1 MVQILSLL
9 AFLGWLTYIVIAV
22 ADFAM
27 KSPGQDIRSDMI
39 IIFVGALLNLI
50 LWLIDVTPTG
60 SSGGSTPGDSSFDVG
75 DCGGGGDGGGGGD

>member
-1 MVQILSLL
+1 MVPILSLF
-9 AFLGWLTYIVIAV
+9 AFLGWLTYIVLAV

-27 KSPGQDIRSDMI
+27 KSPDQDIRSDMI

-50 LWLIDVTPTG
+50 LWLIDVTPTR

-75 DCGGGGDGGGGGD
+75 DCGGGGDGGGD